1 MGQGGEFKLKKAHG
15 SEAGTMVVEHVEAY
29 AQPDGR
35 IAKAFISNWAKLR
48 SSLAPRVA
56 FARCVCARARER
68 AQMRGASRA
77 CRQGRES
84 QRGSK
89 RAGMCRGGR
98 RSKMKRRCGIEQRAR
113 KRAAA
118 DGAGAGE
125 GGEGRRL
132 AV

>member
-56 FARCVCARARER
+56 FARCVCAREGESTDERGLEGLQGRARETAR
-68 AQMRGASRA
+68 QQARGHVQRWEEEQDEAQMWDRAESPQESR
-77 CRQGRES
+77 S
-84 QRGSK
+84 
-89 RAGMCRGGR
+89 
-98 RSKMKRRCGIEQRAR
+98 RRCGR
-113 KRAAA
+113 
-118 DGAGAGE
+118 G
-125 GGEGRRL
+125 
-132 AV
+132 